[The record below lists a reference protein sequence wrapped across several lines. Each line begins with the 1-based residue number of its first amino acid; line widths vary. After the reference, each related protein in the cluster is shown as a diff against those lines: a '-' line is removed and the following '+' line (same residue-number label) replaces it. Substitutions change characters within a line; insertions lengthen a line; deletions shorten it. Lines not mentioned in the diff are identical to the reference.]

1 MSHASASKCSR
12 CALGEMPLATLLTDL
27 LTHARACVGYD
38 HSFFFI
44 STFIDDHVNFHADAL
59 AK

>member
-1 MSHASASKCSR
+1 MVVTVADARLAR
-12 CALGEMPLATLLTDL
+12 CPLATLLTDL
-27 LTHARACVGYD
+27 LDHVRACVGYD
-38 HSFFFI
+38 HSLFFI

>member
-1 MSHASASKCSR
+1 
-12 CALGEMPLATLLTDL
+12 MPLATLLTDL
-27 LTHARACVGYD
+27 LTDLLTHVRARVGYD